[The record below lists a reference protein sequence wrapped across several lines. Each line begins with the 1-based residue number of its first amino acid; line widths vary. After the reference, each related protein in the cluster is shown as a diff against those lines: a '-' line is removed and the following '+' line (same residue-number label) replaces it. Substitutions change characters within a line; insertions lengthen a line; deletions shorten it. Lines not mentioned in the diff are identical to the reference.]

1 MVNSDLKTP
10 DGIKPLKNK
19 VYSDARKTG
28 TPKNGVA
35 FTRPSPLPDPFDGSQ
50 IPAPHALPL
59 RLDEPFCSGA
69 IGPFEKSAMN
79 ICKIDSFEPRADT
92 SDRTAARAFV
102 GGANVLLVRGLVV
115 KVGIGLQG

>member
-1 MVNSDLKTP
+1 K
-10 DGIKPLKNK
+10 
-19 VYSDARKTG
+19 AG

-69 IGPFEKSAMN
+69 IGPFEKSAMD

-115 KVGIGLQG
+115 KSVSDFRVDGPEPVAPEGAPGYSAWTCRWR